1 MGWMAEPFEILEHTA
16 DIGFQAW
23 GADPGELFANAA
35 RAMMAIAAEDDP
47 VSQSAERVVEIA
59 GDGYPSLLVNWL
71 SELLY
76 LFDSDEFV
84 AGRTE
89 IESVAPTQLKARL
102 RGEPRDPARHRWK
115 LIVKAVTYHGLEV
128 RDLGAG
134 WTARVFL
141 DI

>member
-1 MGWMAEPFEILEHTA
+1 MAAPFEILEHTA

-47 VSQSAERVVEIA
+47 VSQAAERTVKI
-59 GDGYPSLLVNWL
+59 DGEDYPSLLVNWL

-76 LFDSDEFV
+76 LFDSDEFAAAKIDIASITPV
-84 AGRTE
+84 R
-89 IESVAPTQLKARL
+89 LKARL
-102 RGEPRDPARHRWK
+102 TGEPRDPARHRWK